1 MAMSE
6 ARSSFQ
12 LVKLGDGKVLAAGGR
27 GRGSSVIAT
36 SELFDPQTLTW
47 KPQGDMRQSRAY
59 FSAVLMA
66 DGRVLAAGGKDD
78 MGMNL
83 NSAEVS
89 TPTPTPSIILGH
101 PA

>member
-36 SELFDPQTLTW
+36 SELFD
-47 KPQGDMRQSRAY
+47 PQGDMRQSRAY